1 MPSLLYTEFPQVES
15 AVNDYYSRSAG
26 SQKWSEAQ
34 AALEGTNV
42 HKYTEF
48 LVRRLRTLFPTS
60 ALVWLA
66 AGFTG
71 FSKRR
76 RAHAPIMLKSAE
88 DIHYSVLHLYDVPQV
103 SLMDS
108 LLPGSSESMRQWI
121 KSKLFVDD
129 KYECKSK
136 QENQATSV
144 QHAC

>member
-1 MPSLLYTEFPQVES
+1 MSLKQLQVQFNQYYTLPFITAYLLTS
-15 AVNDYYSRSAG
+15 HI
-26 SQKWSEAQ
+26 AQ
-34 AALEGTNV
+34 
-42 HKYTEF
+42 
-48 LVRRLRTLFPTS
+48 
-60 ALVWLA
+60 